1 MCSTNRSNVTP
12 SEGNASEVSTS
23 SVSTPAANTDPTPIK
38 DNIEKSIKKL
48 EFINQWISNC
58 DTKSSFILA
67 FLGVVVTII
76 FTSSIGNDMLATLS
90 LRSVCEFNWETL
102 KNFLSLAFFLGFS
115 FSIVCTVYQLYQTL
129 CGRIDAKV
137 YSQLGLQVESNIFFK
152 TIASK
157 TFVVYETG
165 TNSENDASYLN
176 DLNSQ
181 IYINS
186 KIVTA
191 KFEHYNASLK
201 SILWAFGL
209 FFAFVV
215 LKSL

>member
-12 SEGNASEVSTS
+12 SEGNTS
-23 SVSTPAANTDPTPIK
+23 DANAPGVSTPTLNTAPMPIK

-48 EFINQWISNC
+48 ELINQWISNC

-76 FTSSIGNDMLATLS
+76 FTSSIGSDMLATLS
-90 LRSVCEFNWETL
+90 LRSAGEFNWETL
-102 KNFLSLAFFLGFS
+102 RNFLCLVLFLTFGFS
-115 FSIVCTVYQLYQTL
+115 VICTVYQLYQTL
-129 CGRIDAKV
+129 RGRIDPEV
-137 YSQLGLQVESNIFFK
+137 YSQPGLQLGSNIFFK

-157 TFVVYETG
+157 TFAVYETEANIE
-165 TNSENDASYLN
+165 TDINYLN

-191 KFEHYNASLK
+191 KFEHYNASLR
-201 SILWAFGL
+201 SILWAFGI
-209 FFAFVV
+209 FFAFIV
-215 LKSL
+215 LKNL